1 MTKDRLLKYRDQRLE
16 MMGLKEELE
25 ELEVQAYFAK
35 AVNYNG
41 DGGGSGDGD
50 RMGRVVA
57 LLDAK
62 RRRVLKAMERLL
74 KESEAVEA
82 AMQPLSSTERE
93 VVRRRYSQ
101 GATWIDIAAQLNY
114 STRQVQ
120 RIHGRALLKM
130 QTPAERAAAKKK
142 TSKDVTQGHK

>member
-1 MTKDRLLKYRDQRLE
+1 
-16 MMGLKEELE
+16 
-25 ELEVQAYFAK
+25 
-35 AVNYNG
+35 
-41 DGGGSGDGD
+41 
-50 RMGRVVA
+50 MGRVVA
-57 LLDAK
+57 LLDTK

-74 KESEAVEA
+74 KESEAIEA

-101 GATWIDIAAQLNY
+101 GLTWIDIAAQLNY

-130 QTPAERAAAKKK
+130 QTPAEMAAKKRI
-142 TSKDVTQGHK
+142 SKDVTQGHK

>member
-1 MTKDRLLKYRDQRLE
+1 MTKDRLLKYRDRRFE
-16 MMGLKEELE
+16 MIGLKEELE

-41 DGGGSGDGD
+41 DGGGSDGD

-57 LLDAK
+57 LLDTK

-74 KESEAVEA
+74 KESEAIEA

-130 QTPAERAAAKKK
+130 QSPAERAAAKKK
-142 TSKDVTQGHK
+142 TSKDVTPSHK

>member
-1 MTKDRLLKYRDQRLE
+1 
-16 MMGLKEELE
+16 
-25 ELEVQAYFAK
+25 
-35 AVNYNG
+35 
-41 DGGGSGDGD
+41 
-50 RMGRVVA
+50 
-57 LLDAK
+57 
-62 RRRVLKAMERLL
+62 MERLL

-82 AMQPLSSTERE
+82 AMKPLSSTERE

-142 TSKDVTQGHK
+142 TPKDVTPSHK

>member
-1 MTKDRLLKYRDQRLE
+1 MTKDRLLKYRDQRFE
-16 MMGLKEELE
+16 MIGLKEELE

-41 DGGGSGDGD
+41 DGGGGDGD

-142 TSKDVTQGHK
+142 TSKDVTSSHK